1 VFRATH
7 RASGE
12 TVAIKSYDRGRLVRA
27 NYREDALKEEIKVLS
42 KLNHPNLLH
51 LYAALESD
59 PTKVHLIT
67 DLAPGRSL
75 AQHLRK
81 MRLGTPHH
89 EEQCKKIIR

>member
-1 VFRATH
+1 M
-7 RASGE
+7 
-12 TVAIKSYDRGRLVRA
+12 RA
-27 NYREDALKEEIKVLS
+27 NYREDALKDEISVLS

-51 LYAALESD
+51 LYATLESD

-81 MRLGTPHH
+81 MRLGTPYH